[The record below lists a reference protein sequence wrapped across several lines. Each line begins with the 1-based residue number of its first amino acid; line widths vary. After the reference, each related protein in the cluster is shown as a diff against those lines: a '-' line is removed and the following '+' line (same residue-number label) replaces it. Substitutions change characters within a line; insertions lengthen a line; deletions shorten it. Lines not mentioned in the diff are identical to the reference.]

1 RARLGAHGLCRLLVH
16 RDHVRSLDE
25 LETVRVDPGRAEEDD
40 LDPLRGSV
48 QRARDDLIRRPGAPP
63 RVPRAAAQHPPPPP
77 PRPLCPDPPGRPALP
92 PGGARLRR
100 RLAPLAAPG
109 SPSPYHSYCPLR
121 P

>member
-48 QRARDDLIRRPGAPP
+48 QRARDDLIRRPVASHRVDRYARTPPAGAGS
-63 RVPRAAAQHPPPPP
+63 RRAE
-77 PRPLCPDPPGRPALP
+77 PGSAVASRLWGAPALP
-92 PGGARLRR
+92 GRVQ
-100 RLAPLAAPG
+100 
-109 SPSPYHSYCPLR
+109 
-121 P
+121 